1 MNRRLLIM
9 LLHLLLF
16 LLLQFDYS
24 DSKTN
29 WSKFRRIASISI
41 ALSAPVITA
50 ASTHHHITPITASS
64 SITTHS
70 STNKNSLYESSFLI
84 SSKSE
89 SNTVVYEPEQEQLKE
104 TVDIV
109 INDAEEVYEAL
120 ISASMSGDLNSLI
133 ASTAAQGLAGVIAAG
148 ASRTTANILQDK
160 KKDNIVTKLST
171 TGIFFSSRAFF
182 RTVLK
187 LCGVPR
193 PLSLL
198 FGSLLGSYL
207 AELAKVISRDQYTIQ
222 DTTYNTYTNTT
233 TSTTYN
239 TIAAIRDLSNLFSPN
254 STSRNVISLT
264 EVYADVA
271 KWLVYDELEE
281 YIPLT
286 SSDFPIQA
294 ISYFIFGSIA
304 TIISYLIKSTDPEI
318 YREKNSEEKVIILTE
333 NERNSQ
339 VYDTAY
345 SSNNTY
351 TYASVYNVHN
361 STDNSAYNTNNIY
374 TYNSTTT
381 QSTPYI
387 TPPKIMTNTQL
398 QRLTKEIIEGG
409 ILFSCYQIFLKLSTS
424 YLDPNIP
431 ILNFEL
437 PFHRLLMEAEK
448 GLNSDILLQVPRVD

>member
-1 MNRRLLIM
+1 M
-9 LLHLLLF
+9 LLHVLLF

-24 DSKTN
+24 DSKAN

-50 ASTHHHITPITASS
+50 ASTHHHIAPITASS

-70 STNKNSLYESSFLI
+70 SSNKNSLYESSLLI

-89 SNTVVYEPEQEQLKE
+89 SSANVYEPEPEQLKE

-182 RTVLK
+182 RTILK

-207 AELAKVISRDQYTIQ
+207 AELAKVISRDQYTIH
-222 DTTYNTYTNTT
+222 DTTHNTNYTYTNTT
-233 TSTTYN
+233 ITAYN
-239 TIAAIRDLSNLFSPN
+239 TITTIRDLSNLFSPN

-304 TIISYLIKSTDPEI
+304 TIISYLIKSTDPEL
-318 YREKNSEEKVIILTE
+318 YSEKNSEEKVIILTDS
-333 NERNSQ
+333 ERNNQ
-339 VYDTAY
+339 VYNMVYTT
-345 SSNNTY
+345 NNTY
-351 TYASVYNVHN
+351 TYASIYNIHN

-374 TYNSTTT
+374 TYNSTTNT
-381 QSTPYI
+381 QSTPHV
-387 TPPKIMTNTQL
+387 TPPRIMTITQL
-398 QRLTKEIIEGG
+398 QTLTKEIIEGG

-448 GLNSDILLQVPRVD
+448 GLNSDILLQAPRVD